1 MFRIIENLSPLSNA
15 LCHLGAAE
23 DGLRNYVRLA
33 PTRRS
38 LYDCRL
44 VFFLDKEGFFS
55 AVGIWRAERVPTRLK
70 RKFLKSGA
78 GPTLTPRIYDTGCH
92 CECRRWRRDDLLFF
106 FGESDQKTDARAQR
120 RSRFSFIYMSRPLS
134 CLRGQE
140 LQQNMSDHPLVGPQ
154 MDPGGRRPR

>member
-15 LCHLGAAE
+15 LCHPGAAE

-78 GPTLTPRIYDTGCH
+78 GPTLTPRIRHRVPLWMQTMAG
-92 CECRRWRRDDLLFF
+92 RRFFFF

-120 RSRFSFIYMSRPLS
+120 RSCFSFIYMSRPLS